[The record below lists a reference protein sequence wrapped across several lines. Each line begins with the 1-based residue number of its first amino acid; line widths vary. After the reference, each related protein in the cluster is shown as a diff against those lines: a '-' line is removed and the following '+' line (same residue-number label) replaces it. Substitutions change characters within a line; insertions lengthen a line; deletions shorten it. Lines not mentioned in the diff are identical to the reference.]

1 VLCVKQNAA
10 TATGLL
16 FPDQELA
23 SLQAAL
29 AAFEDGQLWRL
40 LPAERLR
47 CHAETF
53 APQVFRARLQ
63 LLLQKLWD
71 NHNHDPFAAV
81 PVV

>member
-1 VLCVKQNAA
+1 MANS
-10 TATGLL
+10 G
-16 FPDQELA
+16 
-23 SLQAAL
+23 
-29 AAFEDGQLWRL
+29 
-40 LPAERLR
+40 
-47 CHAETF
+47 ETF